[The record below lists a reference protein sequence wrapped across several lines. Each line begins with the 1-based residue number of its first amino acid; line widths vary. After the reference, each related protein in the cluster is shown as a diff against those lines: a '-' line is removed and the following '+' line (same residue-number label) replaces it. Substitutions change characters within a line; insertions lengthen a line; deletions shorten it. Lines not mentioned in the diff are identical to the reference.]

1 MVEAGRQLWNEALAH
16 RKRRWEE
23 KRLST
28 SYHQQSLILTTERR
42 ANPLFRGLYSQA
54 GQEILHRLDRAFA
67 AFFEYRARYPRF
79 KKFSQ
84 VGSFTYPQAYKGS
97 VKPDVVRRR
106 LFLPKVGNVK
116 AVFHRGLPST
126 TREKLKT
133 CTVVREPNGEWYAS
147 LVYDEDEG
155 KNDGSNGPQSPQTKQ
170 FFLSPVG
177 VDLGLKS
184 LIATSDGTKI
194 PHPHF
199 IRKAEERL
207 KRLKRKFSRT
217 RIGSENRGRARRL
230 FAVQS
235 SRVARQ
241 RKELNHKLSTDLVR
255 DHDLIAF
262 EDLKIRNMVRNHV
275 LAKSIADAGWGQF
288 RRFTE
293 YKGTRAGKLVIKVLP
308 AYSTQECCL
317 CGALNQVPL
326 SLRSFACRDCKKMLD
341 RDFNAAT
348 IVLKRGLAQVGQD
361 TPQLKPVE
369 TGPLPVPTTG
379 RASPIGEAG
388 TIRDGNHGTEQ
399 EPSLEAHGFSRGR
412 MSLNDLGDRFQD
424 VLRLPKVPDQGF
436 DAFLDQL
443 SRFLPEDDH
452 PHQLSDLLNLAD
464 AEPEPCYL
472 IRPDPSA
479 VVDDDVRLLQPL
491 GEELQ
496 SLGVVIEQDLMGLRV
511 TLSRSPHLHPQC
523 VEALPESL

>member
-1 MVEAGRQLWNEALAH
+1 MKSAFRFRLYPNREQERRMLLMVEAGRQLWNEALAH

-28 SYHQQSLILTTERR
+28 SYHQQCLILTTERR
-42 ANPLFRGLYSQA
+42 VNPLVRGLYSQA

-67 AFFEYRARYPRF
+67 AFFEYRARYARF

-106 LFLPKVGNVK
+106 LFLSKVGNVK
-116 AVFHRGLPST
+116 VVFHRGLPST

-177 VDLGLKS
+177 VDLRLKS
-184 LIATSDGTKI
+184 LIATSDGAKI
-194 PHPHF
+194 PNPHF

-207 KRLKRKFSRT
+207 KRLKRNFSRT
-217 RIGSENRGRARRL
+217 RIGSENRGRARKL

-241 RKELNHKLSTDLVR
+241 RKELNHKLSTDRVR

-275 LAKSIADAGWGQF
+275 LAKSIADAGWGQL

-341 RDFNAAT
+341 RDFNAAR

-361 TPQLKPVE
+361 MPELKPVE

-379 RASPIGEAG
+379 RASPVGEAG
-388 TIRDGNHGTEQ
+388 TIRDGNHGTKR
-399 EPSLEAHGFSRGR
+399 EPSLEAHSSVVGGCHCTILGTDFRTYFGSRK
-412 MSLNDLGDRFQD
+412 SLIS
-424 VLRLPKVPDQGF
+424 VLT
-436 DAFLDQL
+436 
-443 SRFLPEDDH
+443 RFLTKSAGFFPRTTI
-452 PHQLSDLLNLAD
+452 PTSSATSSISRTPNPSLVISFVPILPPLSTMMFACSNLSAKNCNLLA
-464 AEPEPCYL
+464 
-472 IRPDPSA
+472 S
-479 VVDDDVRLLQPL
+479 
-491 GEELQ
+491 
-496 SLGVVIEQDLMGLRV
+496 
-511 TLSRSPHLHPQC
+511 
-523 VEALPESL
+523 